1 MGNGLSGVEE
11 HGVLWR
17 MQGRHER
24 RLTCQVCEVDGELY
38 LAIRDLDT
46 GKVHVA
52 ESCPDVPSLIG
63 RAASARVTYMDDGWR
78 VCS

>member
-1 MGNGLSGVEE
+1 MADVLTSVDE

-17 MQGRHER
+17 MQGRAER

-52 ESCPDVPSLIG
+52 ESCPDIPSLIG
-63 RAASARVTYMDDGWR
+63 RAASARVAYMDDGWR